1 MEYFL
6 IAMRWTGL
14 RLLEA
19 ADYLD
24 PFGRTVEK
32 LKVQIINISSYV
44 SYCL

>member
-14 RLLEA
+14 RWHAGSGEA

-24 PFGRTVEK
+24 PLGRTVEK
-32 LKVQIINISSYV
+32 FEVQIINIQ
-44 SYCL
+44 